1 MSSKKLSRK
10 TSARQVLSKHE
21 KVEASTGNVFA
32 DLGLP
37 DAEELLLKSQL
48 AVSIAEL
55 VEQAGWTK
63 TETARR
69 AGIDH
74 AKISNVLRGRLS
86 GFSSNRLSAI
96 LDRLGNS
103 VGTVSHR

>member
-1 MSSKKLSRK
+1 VSSKKLPRN

-55 VEQAGWTK
+55 VERAGWTK

-69 AGIDH
+69 AGIDQ

-86 GFSSNRLSAI
+86 GLSTNHLYAILNRLEH
-96 LDRLGNS
+96 S
-103 VGTVSHR
+103 V